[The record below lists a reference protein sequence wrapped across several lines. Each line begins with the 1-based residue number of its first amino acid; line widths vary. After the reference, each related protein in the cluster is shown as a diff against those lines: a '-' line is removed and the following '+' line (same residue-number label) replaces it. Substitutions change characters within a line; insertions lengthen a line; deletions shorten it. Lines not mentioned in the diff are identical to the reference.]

1 MGNRENRTG
10 VFELGQN
17 PELADLFR
25 VALRG
30 LTLALRTHTVGT
42 VVAYNPA
49 TQRATVRVDILQVI
63 KNLNAVPTAV
73 NPNPTSTQIP
83 VVLTNIPVAWP
94 RSGGGYLTFPL
105 ATGDTGELHVQ
116 DRTLQQWTALGQAT
130 DPVGAFTH
138 SLADSIFHPNVHP
151 DTKPI
156 TPPTDLTA
164 AVLHHDLRIKLGRAA
179 ALGVARLTDTTSPGP
194 SMALWEAQVTAALVA
209 MAAFFNAAPG
219 PVLSAGP
226 GTVPVFP
233 TNTPTD
239 LGVIS
244 SASVKTL
251 TE

>member
-30 LTLALRTHTVGT
+30 LTLALRTHTMGT

-138 SLADSIFHPNVHP
+138 SLADSVFHPNVHP

-179 ALGVARLTDTTSPGP
+179 ALGVARETDTTSPGT
-194 SMALWEAQVTAALVA
+194 SMELWEAEVTSALVA

-233 TNTPTD
+233 TNPPAD

>member
-30 LTLALRTHTVGT
+30 LSLSLRTHTVGT

-49 TQRATVRVDILQVI
+49 TQRATVRVDVLQVI
-63 KNLNAVPTAV
+63 KNLAIPPTAV
-73 NPNPTSTQIP
+73 DPNPTSTQAP
-83 VVLTNIPVAWP
+83 VILTNIPVAWS

-105 ATGDTGELHVQ
+105 NPGDTGELHVQ

-138 SLADSIFHPNVHP
+138 SLADSIFHPNVHA
-151 DTKPI
+151 DTDPI
-156 TPPTDLTA
+156 VPPTDLTA
-164 AVLHHDLRIKLGRAA
+164 AVLHHDLLIKLGRAA
-179 ALGVARLTDTTSPGP
+179 ALGVARLTDTTSPGA
-194 SMALWEAQVTAALVA
+194 SMALWESQVTAALVA
-209 MAAFFNAAPG
+209 IAAFFNAAPG
-219 PVLSAGP
+219 PMLSAGP
-226 GTVPVFP
+226 GTIPVFP
-233 TNTPTD
+233 TNPPTD

-244 SASVKTL
+244 SASAKTL

>member
-10 VFELGQN
+10 IFELGKN

-30 LTLALRTHTVGT
+30 LALSLRTHTVGT
-42 VVAYNPA
+42 VVAYNAA

-63 KNLNAVPTAV
+63 KDLVAIPTAV
-73 NPNPTSTQIP
+73 DPNPTSTQTP

-105 ATGDTGELHVQ
+105 APGDTGELHVQ

-138 SLADSIFHPNVHP
+138 SLADSVFHPNVHA
-151 DTKPI
+151 DTNPI
-156 TPPTDLTA
+156 APPTDLTA

-179 ALGVARLTDTTSPGP
+179 ALGVARLTDTTSPGA
-194 SMALWEAQVTAALVA
+194 SMSVWEVQVTTALVA
-209 MAAFFNAAPG
+209 MAALFNAAPG

-226 GTVPVFP
+226 GTIPVFP
-233 TNTPTD
+233 TNPPTD

-244 SASVKTL
+244 SASTKTQS
-251 TE
+251 E